1 MNKDINM
8 NSCIIDIST
17 VISIVFSKLVKADI
31 FFKKSSVFPLPRC
44 EAFVLVKFCSNKVY
58 VLHYLSLF
66 C

>member
-31 FFKKSSVFPLPRC
+31 FLKKFCFPLT
-44 EAFVLVKFCSNKVY
+44 KM
-58 VLHYLSLF
+58 
-66 C
+66 